1 MASDNPVFSK
11 RRRKLVWIAL
21 AVLGLMLTAFL
32 SIEPMRWRL
41 PLRYLFTPL
50 DIHRTGFGDYTM
62 CIRAELSPEE
72 AKDFV
77 RAMFEPK
84 QRIALPVPMERTIC
98 PTSFWPNDFSALTMG
113 YVAYHWPDGTVEG
126 STGAVYENGYI
137 YFWSNTM

>member
-1 MASDNPVFSK
+1 
-11 RRRKLVWIAL
+11 
-21 AVLGLMLTAFL
+21 
-32 SIEPMRWRL
+32 MRWQL
-41 PLRYLFTPL
+41 PYRYLFKPL

-84 QRIALPVPMERTIC
+84 QRIVLPVPMERTMC

-113 YVAYHWPDGTVEG
+113 YVEYHWPDGTVEG